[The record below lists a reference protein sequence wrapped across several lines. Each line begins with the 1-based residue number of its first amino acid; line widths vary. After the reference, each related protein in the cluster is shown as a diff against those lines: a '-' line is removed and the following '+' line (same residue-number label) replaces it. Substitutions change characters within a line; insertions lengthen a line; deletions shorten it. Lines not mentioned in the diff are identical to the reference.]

1 MHKPPLC
8 RAAVRTLFST
18 TMTLPLYWVDAFASR
33 PFTGNPAA
41 VVPLDQWLDDEV
53 MQKIAFENGLAE
65 TAFFV
70 PTGVER
76 YHLRWFTPAVE
87 VDLCGHATLAT
98 AYVLFHVLRTV
109 DERVTFD
116 SRSGPLVVTRAGEGL
131 ELDFPALETQAE
143 PSPEVA
149 SRVAEALGAAA
160 VWIGRTPFDLLVL
173 VADAHAVRTLRP
185 DMQKVAALGGRG
197 VIVTAPGVDGAHF
210 VSRFFAPQAGVPE
223 DPVTGSA
230 HCALVPFW
238 AARIGGTTF
247 VARQL
252 SARGGELA
260 CTLADSRVK
269 LSGTSFLYMEAK
281 IHV

>member
-1 MHKPPLC
+1 
-8 RAAVRTLFST
+8 
-18 TMTLPLYWVDAFASR
+18 MTFPLYWVDAFASKL
-33 PFTGNPAA
+33 FTGNPAA
-41 VVPLDQWLDDEV
+41 VVPLDQWPADEV

-70 PTGVER
+70 PIGVDR
-76 YHLRWFTPAVE
+76 YHLRWFTPTVE
-87 VDLCGHATLAT
+87 VDLCGHATLA
-98 AYVLFHVLRTV
+98 AAHVLFHVLRTV

-116 SRSGPLVVTRAGEGL
+116 SRSGPLVVMRAGEGL
-131 ELDFPALETQAE
+131 ELDFPALETHAE

-149 SRVAEALGAAA
+149 SRVVDALGAAA
-160 VWIGRTPFDLLVL
+160 VWIGRTPYDLLVL
-173 VADAHAVRTLRP
+173 VADADAVRTLRP
-185 DMQKVAALGGRG
+185 DLLKVAALGGRG

-238 AARIGGTTF
+238 AARRGGSTF

-260 CTLADSRVK
+260 CTLAGSRVK
-269 LSGTSFLYMEAK
+269 LAGTSFLYMEAK

>member
-70 PTGVER
+70 PIGVER
-76 YHLRWFTPAVE
+76 YHLRWFTPTVE

-131 ELDFPALETQAE
+131 ELDFPALETHAE

-149 SRVAEALGAAA
+149 SRVVKPSALPRSGLDARRLIFSSS
-160 VWIGRTPFDLLVL
+160 WLTPM
-173 VADAHAVRTLRP
+173 P
-185 DMQKVAALGGRG
+185 SE
-197 VIVTAPGVDGAHF
+197 P
-210 VSRFFAPQAGVPE
+210 
-223 DPVTGSA
+223 
-230 HCALVPFW
+230 
-238 AARIGGTTF
+238 
-247 VARQL
+247 
-252 SARGGELA
+252 SARTCRKSPHWEDGE
-260 CTLADSRVK
+260 S
-269 LSGTSFLYMEAK
+269 S
-281 IHV
+281 